1 MDPRFIP
8 WHPNGNLVECV
19 YMWSF
24 KMECE
29 K

>member
-1 MDPRFIP
+1 MNPYFLA

-24 KMECE
+24 KMECG